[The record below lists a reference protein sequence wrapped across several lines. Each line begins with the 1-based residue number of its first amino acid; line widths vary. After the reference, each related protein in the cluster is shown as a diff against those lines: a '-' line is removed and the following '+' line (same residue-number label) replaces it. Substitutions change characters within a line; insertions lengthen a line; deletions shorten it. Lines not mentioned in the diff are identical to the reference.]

1 MAADVGSNAVRA
13 LRPAIALL
21 LLAGAAGCAVGPTYR
36 APSAPSVTPEAF
48 AATSASLP
56 ATPPPDRWWTAMG
69 DAELT
74 DLVEHALADNP
85 DLAAAEARVR
95 EARALA
101 RATGASLWPKID
113 AAGDVSRDKLS
124 RNGENLALIPFTP
137 PTTEFTDY
145 RVGLDLS
152 WEIDLAGGTR
162 RQMEAATARFGSQTE
177 TRNDARVVVAA
188 EVASAYIDERTATH
202 RAALARRSVEI
213 LSETARLVRLEYQAG
228 LASQS
233 DLERAESDELASSAL
248 PASWDAADA
257 VARAQLAALTGES
270 PAALAAQLGAAGDLP
285 AVPDVIPVG
294 LPSDLLRRRPDIR
307 LAERE
312 LAAATADVGSA
323 VAAQF
328 PQLSLTGDGGFDS
341 VRSGDL
347 VRAASRFFNL
357 APQLSVPLFNAGRL
371 RREVEA
377 AEAARDAALAS
388 YRSTVLRAFA
398 DAEGAVVQLASG
410 RKNAAGLAA
419 SATTLDA
426 AFRLE
431 RLRFEAGDI
440 SAVELLAA
448 EQAANRAA
456 DRGLDAAGAAGRA
469 FVALNKALGGGW
481 QQAR

>member
-1 MAADVGSNAVRA
+1 
-13 LRPAIALL
+13 
-21 LLAGAAGCAVGPTYR
+21 
-36 APSAPSVTPEAF
+36 
-48 AATSASLP
+48 
-56 ATPPPDRWWTAMG
+56 MG